1 MSGTVDVAVAE
12 SKVLLLVLG
21 VELGGGDGGDSS
33 TDLSNHMSSLG
44 NDGGSSHS
52 VDSSDSRGSNSA
64 DSRGSNGADSRGS
77 NGADSRGSNSVDSS
91 NSRGSNGA
99 DSRSSNNMGSSYS
112 RSSIATCIG
121 IGIAKSSSSISTIG
135 TIESISVSTDASNQ
149 GRDDNLG
156 KESDCSGYVKR
167 YQSTE
172 SLRIGDCIKL
182 NPVIIE

>member
-33 TDLSNHMSSLG
+33 TDLSNHRSSLG

-64 DSRGSNGADSRGS
+64 DSRGSNGADSRS
-77 NGADSRGSNSVDSS
+77 SNSVDSS

-135 TIESISVSTDASNQ
+135 TIESISISVSTDASNQ

-182 NPVIIE
+182 KPVIIE

>member
-77 NGADSRGSNSVDSS
+77 NSADSS

>member
-33 TDLSNHMSSLG
+33 TDLSNHRSSLG

-64 DSRGSNGADSRGS
+64 D
-77 NGADSRGSNSVDSS
+77 
-91 NSRGSNGA
+91 SRGSNGA

-135 TIESISVSTDASNQ
+135 TIESISISVSTDASNQ

>member
-21 VELGGGDGGDSS
+21 VELGGGDGGNSS
-33 TDLSNHMSSLG
+33 TNLSNHRSSLG
-44 NDGGSSHS
+44 NDGGRSHS
-52 VDSSDSRGSNSA
+52 ADSSNSRSSNSA
-64 DSRGSNGADSRGS
+64 DSRS
-77 NGADSRGSNSVDSS
+77 SNSVDSGHS
-91 NSRGSNGA
+91 WGNNGA

-135 TIESISVSTDASNQ
+135 TIESISISVSTDASNQ

-156 KESDCSGYVKR
+156 KESDCSGMFR
-167 YQSTE
+167 
-172 SLRIGDCIKL
+172 
-182 NPVIIE
+182 